1 MRKMLPRGMGLI
13 FHVCGFFA
21 EHDAVDIEGK
31 HNAADSVLKGVQR
44 KPGKYNNNFGWD
56 HKTIKTTNLTIH
68 APACIMLAVSVKCLL
83 GGNWI
88 NNSDPPSQVG
98 YNQLWK

>member
-1 MRKMLPRGMGLI
+1 MRMMLPRGMGLI

-44 KPGKYNNNFGWD
+44 KPGKYNNNFG
-56 HKTIKTTNLTIH
+56 
-68 APACIMLAVSVKCLL
+68 
-83 GGNWI
+83 
-88 NNSDPPSQVG
+88 
-98 YNQLWK
+98 